1 MTAPADPWADRA
13 FLRDV
18 QYQTDANLAAR
29 QSIYSY
35 QYPHIDLQ
43 GRVIDL
49 AAPAAGE
56 TVCDVGC
63 GNGTYLAELARRGF
77 VGRVLGVDLSLGML
91 AAARERL
98 SPAGQTGVARS
109 ARTALSAS
117 SVGAKESSVADS
129 SDADAPDADAPDADA
144 LDTDALDTDALDTD
158 ALDTDALDADSSAT
172 VGLLAGDAV
181 ALPLRDGTADLTLAL
196 HMLYHVP
203 DPSQAIRE
211 LRRVTR
217 PGGRVV
223 IVLNGDDH
231 LRELRAVVAEAR
243 GDDIWGQ
250 QERLRLDG
258 GEALAMRYFPS
269 VTRQDFVSELRI
281 PDPGPIADYVRSM
294 SGTRHGVDPE
304 RLVASVVSK
313 FPAAPG
319 AVFTVTTHTGC
330 LICAV

>member
-1 MTAPADPWADRA
+1 MTKLTDPWADRSY
-13 FLRDV
+13 LRDV
-18 QYQTDANLAAR
+18 QYRTDANLAAR

-35 QYPHIDLQ
+35 QQPRIDLQ

-77 VGRVLGVDLSLGML
+77 AGWVLGLDLSLGML

-98 SPAGQTGVARS
+98 GA
-109 ARTALSAS
+109 
-117 SVGAKESSVADS
+117 VGSADS
-129 SDADAPDADAPDADA
+129 SG
-144 LDTDALDTDALDTD
+144 
-158 ALDTDALDADSSAT
+158 T
-172 VGLLAGDAV
+172 VGLLAADAV
-181 ALPLRDGTADLTLAL
+181 ALPLRDGAADLTFAM

-203 DPSQAIRE
+203 DRSLAVQE

-223 IVLNGDDH
+223 IVLNGPDH

-243 GDDIWGQ
+243 GDEIWRQ

-258 GEALAMRYFPS
+258 GEILAGRYFSS
-269 VTRQDFVSELRI
+269 VTRHDFVSELRI
-281 PDPGPIADYVRSM
+281 PDPEPVAQYVRSM
-294 SGTRHGVDPE
+294 SGTQHSADPE
-304 RLVASVVSK
+304 RLVASVLAS

-319 AVFTVTTHTGC
+319 AVFTVTTHAGC
-330 LICAV
+330 LICTV